1 MHMPVSVVTI
11 VKNRTD
17 KLCRLISQLEAGTD
31 KTSELIVVWM
41 APPSELSLMKSDH
54 FDIVHKFTTQQT
66 LPIARARN
74 KGMLAAT
81 YDTILY
87 VNVEAIVA
95 PTLVG
100 DGVRKLASNSIVF
113 TSVKCV
119 PEDLCRSSY
128 NQLKRSHIA
137 LSTGDRSS
145 NDDMTFLENVIGNQQ
160 NQEINYGKFSNDSIC
175 STVFFIRKTDF
186 EKTGG
191 FDESYTGFGL
201 NDEDFFTTCR
211 HLRLQLVQL
220 ETVTFVPERL
230 TYRCPLNHLLD
241 FVSNAQRFHHKWG
254 FYPCNA
260 VLKRYAALGYINN
273 DFETQGLH
281 VKHLPS
287 EEEMRSSSKEK
298 RARFKKFHHT
308 AQNEVTILP
317 TSKRALEP
325 IA

>member
-11 VKNRTD
+11 VKNRTE

-31 KTSELIVVWM
+31 KPSELIVVWM

-87 VNVEAIVA
+87 VNVEAIIA

-100 DGVRKLASNSIVF
+100 DGVRKLTSDSVVF
-113 TSVKCV
+113 TSVKFV
-119 PEDLCRSSY
+119 SEDLCRGSY
-128 NQLKRSHIA
+128 NQLKRSHLELA
-137 LSTGDRSS
+137 TGYRSS
-145 NDDMTFLENVIGNQQ
+145 NDDMTFLENLNDNQQ
-160 NQEINYGKFSNDSIC
+160 NQEINYGEFSNDSIC
-175 STVFFIRKTDF
+175 STVFFISKADF

-211 HLRLQLVQL
+211 HLGLQLVQL